1 MSLNIVCSSAKPAD
15 LLRDHLLAIPVS
27 GDPGKL
33 PSWSRELP
41 YDLRTALEKAVNSPA
56 FPGKV
61 GATLTVPSGN
71 GTAMLLGLGT
81 GTVSPESVRRAY
93 GAAVT
98 SARRDKFTKLAAPI
112 VAGRDTSQIAEA
124 ATVGASL
131 ANYRFDLYRSDT
143 TRNNIPPQVSSFTLF
158 DPDAA
163 RRKAATKGI
172 DSGAAIAEAVTRVRD
187 MVNSPA
193 NELTPKTYAE
203 IAAEWCSEARIKLQ
217 TLGPREIQRAGM
229 GCVMAVGGGSVN
241 EPRFLVAN
249 YFGNKRQ
256 MKRVDI
262 ALVGKGVTFDTGGIS
277 IKPWEAMWEM
287 RGDMAG
293 SAVMLSAICAAAK
306 MNLPINIVALTPL
319 VENMPSGSA
328 YRPGDIL
335 RSLSGQTVEINSTD
349 AEGRL
354 ILADALTY
362 AQRFDPA
369 VVVDIATLTGAVK
382 VALGDVYCGIF
393 TNKDQLANLAQS
405 ASSTSGELAWRLPM
419 HEDYDKNLDT
429 VVADMRNSA
438 GRWGGASI
446 AAGFLQRFV
455 GGYPWLH
462 IDIAGVDLEPS
473 GTAYCPKGASGFG
486 ARLVIDILRDA
497 QLQRVL
503 AAKPVP
509 KVNPKPIK
517 SRRRK

>member
-1 MSLNIVCSSAKPAD
+1 
-15 LLRDHLLAIPVS
+15 
-27 GDPGKL
+27 
-33 PSWSRELP
+33 
-41 YDLRTALEKAVNSPA
+41 
-56 FPGKV
+56 
-61 GATLTVPSGN
+61 
-71 GTAMLLGLGT
+71 
-81 GTVSPESVRRAY
+81 
-93 GAAVT
+93 
-98 SARRDKFTKLAAPI
+98 
-112 VAGRDTSQIAEA
+112 
-124 ATVGASL
+124 
-131 ANYRFDLYRSDT
+131 
-143 TRNNIPPQVSSFTLF
+143 
-158 DPDAA
+158 
-163 RRKAATKGI
+163 
-172 DSGAAIAEAVTRVRD
+172 
-187 MVNSPA
+187 
-193 NELTPKTYAE
+193 
-203 IAAEWCSEARIKLQ
+203 
-217 TLGPREIQRAGM
+217 M
-229 GCVMAVGGGSVN
+229 GCVMAVGGGSAN

-256 MKRVDI
+256 VKRVDV

-293 SAVMLSAICAAAK
+293 SAVMLSTICAASK
-306 MNLPINIVALTPL
+306 MKLPINIVALTPL

-369 VVVDIATLTGAVK
+369 VIVDIATLTGAVK

-393 TNKDQLANLAQS
+393 TNKDELANLAQS
-405 ASSTSGELAWRLPM
+405 ASVASGELSWRLPM
-419 HEDYDKNLDT
+419 HEDYDENLAT

-446 AAGFLQRFV
+446 AAGFLRKFV

-462 IDIAGVDLEPS
+462 IDIAGVDLETKGS
-473 GTAYCPKGASGFG
+473 AFCPKGASGFG

-497 QLQRVL
+497 SLSHTIASRP
-503 AAKPVP
+503 AP
-509 KVNPKPIK
+509 KVKATSKPTK
-517 SRRRK
+517 RKRR